1 MMAMI
6 SGNNDSRE
14 QLENDALRLLCSDL
28 IPAAT
33 RVRLSGQ
40 LADYGFC
47 RDLARVVYEE
57 IAVLGEIPA
66 RRLRELLPAR
76 MTNRGFPDFE
86 LNQFLGRR
94 EGMDD
99 EIEKWFESLLEL
111 IEEHPTTRN
120 KALGQSA

>member
-1 MMAMI
+1 MMAMV

-14 QLENDALRLLCSDL
+14 RLEKDALLLLCSEL
-28 IPAAT
+28 IPPAT

-40 LADYGFC
+40 LAHHGFIG
-47 RDLARVVYEE
+47 DLARVVFEE
-57 IAVLGEIPA
+57 ISALGEIPA

-94 EGMDD
+94 EGMSD
-99 EIEKWFESLLEL
+99 EIEKWLQSLLEL
-111 IEEHPTTRN
+111 IEKRPKPRK
-120 KALGQSA
+120 KALGHSA

>member
-1 MMAMI
+1 MI

-14 QLENDALRLLCSDL
+14 YLENDALRLLCSDL

-40 LADYGFC
+40 LSNYRFC

-57 IAVLGEIPA
+57 ITALGETPA

-94 EGMDD
+94 KGMDD
-99 EIEKWFESLLEL
+99 EIDKWFESLLEL
-111 IEEHPTTRN
+111 IEEHPTPRK

>member
-1 MMAMI
+1 MAMI

-14 QLENDALRLLCSDL
+14 YLENDALRLLCSDL

-40 LADYGFC
+40 LSNYRFC

-57 IAVLGEIPA
+57 ITALGETPA

-94 EGMDD
+94 KGMDD
-99 EIEKWFESLLEL
+99 EIDKWFESLLEL
-111 IEEHPTTRN
+111 IEEHPTPRK

>member
-1 MMAMI
+1 MMAMV

-14 QLENDALRLLCSDL
+14 RLEKDALLLLCSEL
-28 IPAAT
+28 IPPAT

-40 LADYGFC
+40 LAHHGFC
-47 RDLARVVYEE
+47 RDLARVVFEE
-57 IAVLGEIPA
+57 ITALGEIPA

-94 EGMDD
+94 EGMSD
-99 EIEKWFESLLEL
+99 EIEKWLQSLLEL
-111 IEEHPTTRN
+111 IEERPKPRK
-120 KALGQSA
+120 KALGHPA

>member
-1 MMAMI
+1 MMATV

-14 QLENDALRLLCSDL
+14 RLEKDALLLLCSDL
-28 IPAAT
+28 ISPAT

-40 LADYGFC
+40 LAHYGFC
-47 RDLARVVYEE
+47 SDLARVVFEE
-57 IAVLGEIPA
+57 ITALGEIPA

-94 EGMDD
+94 EGMSD
-99 EIEKWFESLLEL
+99 EIEKWLQSLLEL
-111 IEEHPTTRN
+111 IEEQPKPRTR
-120 KALGQSA
+120 ALGQSA